1 MAKTKKHGGRTW
13 GGGTS
18 TVLSIMLVMFVFGL
32 LMFIDYHSNR
42 YIHEMQE
49 RITFKVDLVPGA
61 TDSMAA
67 ALTKEIESYEYV
79 KKVDYISKDEAAELF
94 SSILEDD
101 FVGFLGENPLNPSLM
116 VNFRSGIIPEHQQGV
131 ISQFKSQV
139 GAHPAVAEV
148 VYQENVVNELL
159 DDFYRISWF
168 LIIFIVLLLFV
179 CVMLI
184 NITIR
189 LAIFTEQQTIKTMRL
204 VGAKTSFIAR
214 PYLGRG
220 VLYGLIGGLLADA
233 ILAAA
238 AYTFAGQLGINIADS
253 QYWVAY
259 AAMAAGLPVVGVV
272 IAYGSTWIA
281 IRRALRLAQ

>member
-13 GGGTS
+13 GGSTS

-49 RITFKVDLVPGA
+49 RITFKVDLLPGA

-67 ALTKEIESYEYV
+67 ALAKEIEGYEYV
-79 KKVDYISKDEAAELF
+79 KQVDYISKDEAAELF

-131 ISQFKSQV
+131 IAQFKSQV
-139 GAHPAVAEV
+139 AANAAVAEV

-189 LAIFTEQQTIKTMRL
+189 LSIFTEQQTIKTMRL
-204 VGAKTSFIAR
+204 VGAKTGFIAR
-214 PYLGRG
+214 PYLGRS
-220 VLYGLIGGLLADA
+220 VLYGLMGGLLADA

-238 AYTFAGQLGINIADS
+238 AYSFASQMGINVADS
-253 QYWVAY
+253 QYWIAY
-259 AAMAAGLPVVGVV
+259 AAMALGLPVVGVV

-281 IRRALRLAQ
+281 VRRALRIAQ

>member
-1 MAKTKKHGGRTW
+1 M
-13 GGGTS
+13 
-18 TVLSIMLVMFVFGL
+18 
-32 LMFIDYHSNR
+32 
-42 YIHEMQE
+42 
-49 RITFKVDLVPGA
+49 
-61 TDSMAA
+61 
-67 ALTKEIESYEYV
+67 
-79 KKVDYISKDEAAELF
+79 
-94 SSILEDD
+94 
-101 FVGFLGENPLNPSLM
+101 
-116 VNFRSGIIPEHQQGV
+116 
-131 ISQFKSQV
+131 